1 MNRVKTLKK
10 YSKGTKYKQR
20 TILVWNEVAPYYHKR
35 WAKNEIG
42 PFNVTNELIKSA
54 KIKSGQKVLDLAC
67 GTGLV
72 TKKILNRVGKNG
84 EVYGID
90 SSIAALKIAKKWVGD
105 KKNIHFV
112 RGDAETIEFNTK
124 FDAITCQFAL
134 FFFPNEQRVL
144 KNMKKFL
151 KKNGIIALSIHGK
164 YNVPYFDS
172 ILNPIKKFIPDYLPQ
187 YPEMDRFGTKEIFK
201 RTLSKAGFQ
210 KIVVR
215 KMTFQYSPGDFSD
228 YWGNYKRFL
237 SKPLKE
243 KFNSL
248 SNFQKKNLREMVLDN
263 TKQYT
268 RKNGKI
274 LFPWEVLVLT
284 ARNS

>member
-1 MNRVKTLKK
+1 LKK
-10 YSKGTKYKQR
+10 ESKDIKYKQR
-20 TILVWNEVAPYYHKR
+20 TIMVWNEVAPYYHKR

-42 PFNVTNELIKSA
+42 PFNVTKELIKSA
-54 KIKSGQKVLDLAC
+54 KIKSGQKILDLAC

-72 TKKILNRVGKNG
+72 TKKILNKVGKNG

-90 SSIAALKIAKKWVGD
+90 SSNAALKIAKKWIGGG
-105 KKNIHFV
+105 KNIHFV

-134 FFFPNEQRVL
+134 FFFPNEQIVL

-215 KMTFQYSPGDFSD
+215 KITFQYSPGYFSD

>member
-1 MNRVKTLKK
+1 MKK
-10 YSKGTKYKQR
+10 ESKDIKYKRR
-20 TILVWNEVAPYYHKR
+20 TIIVWNEVAPYYHKR

-42 PFNVTNELIKSA
+42 PFNVTKELIRNA
-54 KIKSGQKVLDLAC
+54 RIKSGQKVLDLAC

-72 TKKILNRVGKNG
+72 TKKILSKVGKNG

-90 SSIAALKIAKKWVGD
+90 SSNSALKIAKKWTGHG
-105 KKNIHFV
+105 KNIHFV

-124 FDAITCQFAL
+124 FDVITCQFAL
-134 FFFPNEQRVL
+134 FFFPNEQKVL

-164 YNVPYFDS
+164 FNVPYFDS

-187 YPEMDRFGTKEIFK
+187 YPEMDRFGTKEVFK
-201 RTLSKAGFQ
+201 QTLSKAGYQ
-210 KIVVR
+210 KIIVR
-215 KMTFQYSPGDFSD
+215 KMTFQYSPGEFSD
-228 YWGNYKRFL
+228 YWGNYKKYL

-248 SNFQKKNLREMVLDN
+248 SSFQKRNLREMILDN
-263 TKQYT
+263 TKPYT
-268 RKNGKI
+268 KKNGKI
-274 LFPWEVLVLT
+274 VFPWEVLVLT

>member
-1 MNRVKTLKK
+1 M
-10 YSKGTKYKQR
+10 
-20 TILVWNEVAPYYHKR
+20 VWNEVAPYYHKR

-42 PFNVTNELIKSA
+42 PFNVTKELIKNA

-72 TKKILNRVGKNG
+72 TKKILNKVGKKG

-90 SSIAALKIAKKWVGD
+90 SSNSALKIAKKWIGD

-112 RGDAETIEFNTK
+112 RGDAETIQFNTR
-124 FDAITCQFAL
+124 FDVITCQFAL
-134 FFFPNEQRVL
+134 FFFPNEQKVL

-151 KKNGIIALSIHGK
+151 GKNGIIALSIHGK

-172 ILNPIKKFIPDYLPQ
+172 ILNPMKKFIPDYLPR
-187 YPEMDRFGTKEIFK
+187 YPEMDRFGTKEVFK
-201 RTLSKAGFQ
+201 QTLSKAGFQ
-210 KIVVR
+210 KIIVR
-215 KMTFQYSPGDFSD
+215 KMTFQYSPGEFSD
-228 YWGNYKRFL
+228 YWGNYKRYL

-263 TKQYT
+263 TKPYT
-268 RKNGKI
+268 KKNGKI
-274 LFPWEVLVLT
+274 VFPWEVLVLT

>member
-1 MNRVKTLKK
+1 MKK
-10 YSKGTKYKQR
+10 ESKDIKYKRR
-20 TILVWNEVAPYYHKR
+20 TIIVWNEVAPYYHKR

-42 PFNVTNELIKSA
+42 PFNVTKELIRNA
-54 KIKSGQKVLDLAC
+54 RIKSGQKVLDLAC

-72 TKKILNRVGKNG
+72 TKKILSKVGKNG

-90 SSIAALKIAKKWVGD
+90 SSNSALKIAKKWTGHG
-105 KKNIHFV
+105 KNIHFV

-124 FDAITCQFAL
+124 FDVITCQFAL
-134 FFFPNEQRVL
+134 FFFPNEQKVL

-164 YNVPYFDS
+164 FNVPYFDS

-187 YPEMDRFGTKEIFK
+187 YPEMDRFGTKEVFK
-201 RTLSKAGFQ
+201 QTLSKAGYQ
-210 KIVVR
+210 KIIVR
-215 KMTFQYSPGDFSD
+215 KMTFQYSPGEFSD
-228 YWGNYKRFL
+228 YWGNYKKYL

-248 SNFQKKNLREMVLDN
+248 SSFQKRNLREMVLDN
-263 TKQYT
+263 TKPYT
-268 RKNGKI
+268 KKNGKI
-274 LFPWEVLVLT
+274 VFPWEVLVLT

>member
-1 MNRVKTLKK
+1 LKK
-10 YSKGTKYKQR
+10 ESKDIKYKRR
-20 TILVWNEVAPYYHKR
+20 TIIVWDEVAPYYHKR

-42 PFNVTNELIKSA
+42 PFNVTKELIRNA
-54 KIKSGQKVLDLAC
+54 RIKSGQKVLDLAC

-72 TKKILNRVGKNG
+72 TKKILNKVGKNG

-90 SSIAALKIAKKWVGD
+90 SSNSALKIAKKWTGHG
-105 KKNIHFV
+105 KNIHFV

-124 FDAITCQFAL
+124 FDVITCQFAL
-134 FFFPNEQRVL
+134 FFFPNEQKVL

-201 RTLSKAGFQ
+201 HTLSKAGFQ
-210 KIVVR
+210 KIIVR
-215 KMTFQYSPGDFSD
+215 KFTFQYSPGKFSD
-228 YWGNYKRFL
+228 YWGNYKRYL

-248 SNFQKKNLREMVLDN
+248 SNYQKRNLKEMVLDN
-263 TKQYT
+263 TKPYT
-268 RKNGKI
+268 KKNGKI
-274 LFPWEVLVLT
+274 VFPWEVLVLT

>member
-1 MNRVKTLKK
+1 LKK
-10 YSKGTKYKQR
+10 ESKDIKYKQR
-20 TILVWNEVAPYYHKR
+20 TIMVWNEVAPNYHKR

-42 PFNVTNELIKSA
+42 PFNVTNGLIKSA

-215 KMTFQYSPGDFSD
+215 KITFQYSPGDFSD

-248 SNFQKKNLREMVLDN
+248 NNFQKKNLREMILDN

>member
-1 MNRVKTLKK
+1 LKK
-10 YSKGTKYKQR
+10 ESKDIKYKQR
-20 TILVWNEVAPYYHKR
+20 TIMVWNEVAPYYHKR

-42 PFNVTNELIKSA
+42 PFNVTKELIKSA
-54 KIKSGQKVLDLAC
+54 KIKSGQKILDLAC

-72 TKKILNRVGKNG
+72 TKKILNKVGKNG

-90 SSIAALKIAKKWVGD
+90 SSNAALKIAKKWIGGG
-105 KKNIHFV
+105 KNIHFV

-134 FFFPNEQRVL
+134 FFFPNEQIVL

-172 ILNPIKKFIPDYLPQ
+172 ILDPIKKFIPDYLPQ

-201 RTLSKAGFQ
+201 QTLSKAGFQ

-215 KMTFQYSPGDFSD
+215 KMTFQYSPGEFVD
-228 YWGNYKRFL
+228 YWGNYKKYL

-268 RKNGKI
+268 GKNGKI

>member
-1 MNRVKTLKK
+1 MKK
-10 YSKGTKYKQR
+10 ESKAIKYKQR
-20 TILVWNEVAPYYHKR
+20 TILVWNEIAPYYHKR

-42 PFNVTNELIKSA
+42 PFSVTKELVKNA

-72 TKKILNRVGKNG
+72 TKKILNTVGKNG

-90 SSIAALKIAKKWVGD
+90 SSNSALKIAKKWIGN
-105 KKNIHFV
+105 KKNIHLV
-112 RGDAETIEFNTK
+112 RGDAETIQFNTK
-124 FDAITCQFAL
+124 FDVITCQFAL
-134 FFFPNEQRVL
+134 FFFPNEQKVL
-144 KNMKKFL
+144 KNMKRFL
-151 KKNGIIALSIHGK
+151 RKNGIIALSIHGK
-164 YNVPYFDS
+164 NNVPYFDS
-172 ILNPIKKFIPDYLPQ
+172 ILNPMKKFIPDYLPQ

-201 RTLSKAGFQ
+201 QTLSKAGFQ

-215 KMTFQYSPGDFSD
+215 KKTFQYSPGKFSD
-228 YWGNYKRFL
+228 YWGNYKRYL

-248 SNFQKKNLREMVLDN
+248 NNFQKKNLREMILDN
-263 TKQYT
+263 TKPYT
-268 RKNGKI
+268 KKNRKI

>member
-1 MNRVKTLKK
+1 LKK
-10 YSKGTKYKQR
+10 ESKDIKYKQR
-20 TILVWNEVAPYYHKR
+20 TIMVWNEVAPYYHKR

-42 PFNVTNELIKSA
+42 PFNVTNELIKNA

-72 TKKILNRVGKNG
+72 TKKILNKIGRNG

-90 SSIAALKIAKKWVGD
+90 SSNSALKIAKKWVGN
-105 KKNIHFV
+105 KKNVHFV
-112 RGDAETIEFNTK
+112 RGDAETIQFNTK
-124 FDAITCQFAL
+124 FDVITCQFAL
-134 FFFPNEQRVL
+134 FFFPNEQMVL
-144 KNMKKFL
+144 KNMKKIL

-201 RTLSKAGFQ
+201 QTLSKTGFQ
-210 KIVVR
+210 KIIVK
-215 KMTFQYSPGDFSD
+215 KMIFQYSPGEFSD
-228 YWGNYKRFL
+228 YWSNYKRYL

-263 TKQYT
+263 TKSYT
-268 RKNGKI
+268 KKNGKI

>member
-1 MNRVKTLKK
+1 M
-10 YSKGTKYKQR
+10 
-20 TILVWNEVAPYYHKR
+20 VWNEVAPYYHKR
-35 WAKNEIG
+35 WANNEIG

-54 KIKSGQKVLDLAC
+54 KIKSGQKILDLAC

-72 TKKILNRVGKNG
+72 TKKILNKVGKNG

-90 SSIAALKIAKKWVGD
+90 SSNAALKIAKKWVGG

-201 RTLSKAGFQ
+201 HTLSKAGFQ
-210 KIVVR
+210 KIIVR
-215 KMTFQYSPGDFSD
+215 KFTFQYSPGKFSD
-228 YWGNYKRFL
+228 YWGNYKRYL

-248 SNFQKKNLREMVLDN
+248 SNYQKRNLKEMVLDN
-263 TKQYT
+263 TKPYT
-268 RKNGKI
+268 KKNGKI
-274 LFPWEVLVLT
+274 VFPWEVLVLT

>member
-1 MNRVKTLKK
+1 MKK
-10 YSKGTKYKQR
+10 ESKDIKYKRR
-20 TILVWNEVAPYYHKR
+20 TIIVWNEVAPYYHKR

-42 PFNVTNELIKSA
+42 PFNVTKELIRNA
-54 KIKSGQKVLDLAC
+54 RIKSGQKVLDLAC

-72 TKKILNRVGKNG
+72 TKKILSKVGKNG

-90 SSIAALKIAKKWVGD
+90 SSNSALKIAKKWTGHG
-105 KKNIHFV
+105 KNIHFV

-124 FDAITCQFAL
+124 FDVITCQFAL
-134 FFFPNEQRVL
+134 FFFPNEQKVL
-144 KNMKKFL
+144 KNMKKSL

-164 YNVPYFDS
+164 NNVPYFNS

-201 RTLSKAGFQ
+201 QTLSKAGFQ

-215 KMTFQYSPGDFSD
+215 KMVFEYSPGEFSD
-228 YWGNYKRFL
+228 YWNNYKRYL

-248 SNFQKKNLREMVLDN
+248 SSFQKKNLREMVLDN

-268 RKNGKI
+268 KKNGKI

>member
-1 MNRVKTLKK
+1 MKK
-10 YSKGTKYKQR
+10 ESKDIKYKRR
-20 TILVWNEVAPYYHKR
+20 TIIVWDEVAPYYHKR

-42 PFNVTNELIKSA
+42 PFNVTKELIRNA
-54 KIKSGQKVLDLAC
+54 RIKSGQKVLDLAC

-72 TKKILNRVGKNG
+72 TKKILNKVGKNG

-90 SSIAALKIAKKWVGD
+90 SSNSALKIAKKWTGHG
-105 KKNIHFV
+105 KNIHFV

-124 FDAITCQFAL
+124 FDVITCQFAL
-134 FFFPNEQRVL
+134 FFFPNEQKVL

-187 YPEMDRFGTKEIFK
+187 YPETDRFGTKEIFK

-215 KMTFQYSPGDFSD
+215 KMTFQYSPGEFSD

-268 RKNGKI
+268 RKNGRI

>member
-1 MNRVKTLKK
+1 M
-10 YSKGTKYKQR
+10 
-20 TILVWNEVAPYYHKR
+20 VWNEVAPYYHKR

-42 PFNVTNELIKSA
+42 PFNVTKELIKNA
-54 KIKSGQKVLDLAC
+54 KIRSGQKVLDLAC

-72 TKKILNRVGKNG
+72 TKKILSRVGKNG

-90 SSIAALKIAKKWVGD
+90 SSSSALKIAKKWIGQ
-105 KKNIHFV
+105 KKNIHFI
-112 RGDAETIEFNTK
+112 RGDAETIQLNTK
-124 FDAITCQFAL
+124 FDVITCQFAL
-134 FFFPNEQRVL
+134 FFFPNEQKVL
-144 KNMKKFL
+144 KNMKKSL

-164 YNVPYFDS
+164 NNVPYFNS

-201 RTLSKAGFQ
+201 QTLSKAGFQ

-215 KMTFQYSPGDFSD
+215 KMVFEYSPGEFSD
-228 YWGNYKRFL
+228 NWNNYKRYL

-248 SNFQKKNLREMVLDN
+248 SSFQKKNLREMVLDN

-268 RKNGKI
+268 KKNGKI
-274 LFPWEVLVLT
+274 LFPWEVLFLT

>member
-1 MNRVKTLKK
+1 M
-10 YSKGTKYKQR
+10 
-20 TILVWNEVAPYYHKR
+20 VWNEVAPYYHNR
-35 WAKNEIG
+35 WAKNEVG
-42 PFNVTNELIKSA
+42 PFNVTKELIKSA

-72 TKKILNRVGKNG
+72 TKKILNKVGKNG

-90 SSIAALKIAKKWVGD
+90 SSNSALKIAKKWVGG
-105 KKNIHFV
+105 KKNVHFV

-124 FDAITCQFAL
+124 FDVITCQFAL
-134 FFFPNEQRVL
+134 FFFPNEQMVL
-144 KNMKKFL
+144 KNMKKSL
-151 KKNGIIALSIHGK
+151 RKNGIIALSIHGK

-215 KMTFQYSPGDFSD
+215 KITFQYSPGEFSD
-228 YWGNYKRFL
+228 YWGNYKRYL
-237 SKPLKE
+237 SKPLKD

-248 SNFQKKNLREMVLDN
+248 SNFQKRNLKEMVLDN
-263 TKQYT
+263 TKPYT
-268 RKNGKI
+268 KKNGKI
-274 LFPWEVLVLT
+274 VFPWEVLALT

>member
-1 MNRVKTLKK
+1 MKK
-10 YSKGTKYKQR
+10 ESKDIKYKRR
-20 TILVWNEVAPYYHKR
+20 TIIVWNEVAPYYHKR

-42 PFNVTNELIKSA
+42 PFNVTKELIRNA
-54 KIKSGQKVLDLAC
+54 RIKSGQKVLDLAC

-72 TKKILNRVGKNG
+72 TKKILSKVGKNG

-90 SSIAALKIAKKWVGD
+90 SSNSALKIAKKWVGG

-134 FFFPNEQRVL
+134 FFFPNEQIVL

-164 YNVPYFDS
+164 FNVPYFDS

-187 YPEMDRFGTKEIFK
+187 YPEMDRFGTKEVFK
-201 RTLSKAGFQ
+201 QTLSKAGYQ
-210 KIVVR
+210 KIIVR
-215 KMTFQYSPGDFSD
+215 KMTFQYSPGEFSD
-228 YWGNYKRFL
+228 YWGNYKKYL

-248 SNFQKKNLREMVLDN
+248 SSFQKRNLREMVLDN
-263 TKQYT
+263 TKPYT
-268 RKNGKI
+268 KKNGKI
-274 LFPWEVLVLT
+274 VFPWEVLVLT

>member
-1 MNRVKTLKK
+1 M
-10 YSKGTKYKQR
+10 
-20 TILVWNEVAPYYHKR
+20 VWNEVAPYYHKR

-42 PFNVTNELIKSA
+42 PFSVTKELITSA

-90 SSIAALKIAKKWVGD
+90 SSNSALKIAKKWIGS
-105 KKNIHFV
+105 KKNIHLV
-112 RGDAETIEFNTK
+112 RGDAETIQFNTK
-124 FDAITCQFAL
+124 FDVITCQFAL
-134 FFFPNEQRVL
+134 FFFPNEQKVL

-151 KKNGIIALSIHGK
+151 KRNGTIALSIHGK
-164 YNVPYFDS
+164 CNVPYFDS
-172 ILNPIKKFIPDYLPQ
+172 ILNPMKKFIPDYLPQ

-201 RTLSKAGFQ
+201 QTLSKAGFQ

-215 KMTFQYSPGDFSD
+215 KKTFRYSPGKFSD
-228 YWGNYKRFL
+228 YWGNYKRYL

-263 TKQYT
+263 TSQYT
-268 RKNGKI
+268 KMNGKI

>member
-1 MNRVKTLKK
+1 LKK
-10 YSKGTKYKQR
+10 ESKGIQYKQR
-20 TILVWNEVAPYYHKR
+20 TIMVWNEVAPYYHKR

-42 PFNVTNELIKSA
+42 PFSVTKELITSA

-90 SSIAALKIAKKWVGD
+90 SSNSALKIAKKWIGS
-105 KKNIHFV
+105 KKNIHLV
-112 RGDAETIEFNTK
+112 RGDAETIQFNTK
-124 FDAITCQFAL
+124 FDVITCQFAL
-134 FFFPNEQRVL
+134 FFFPNEQKVL

-151 KKNGIIALSIHGK
+151 KRNGTIALSIHGK
-164 YNVPYFDS
+164 CNVPYFDS
-172 ILNPIKKFIPDYLPQ
+172 ILNPMKKFIPDYLPQ

-201 RTLSKAGFQ
+201 QTLSKAGFQ

-215 KMTFQYSPGDFSD
+215 KKTFQYSPGKFSD
-228 YWGNYKRFL
+228 YWGNYKRYL

-248 SNFQKKNLREMVLDN
+248 SNFQKKNLREMILDN
-263 TKQYT
+263 TRQYT
-268 RKNGKI
+268 RMNGKI

>member
-1 MNRVKTLKK
+1 LKK
-10 YSKGTKYKQR
+10 ESKDIKYKQR
-20 TILVWNEVAPYYHKR
+20 TIMVWNEVAPYYHKR

-42 PFNVTNELIKSA
+42 PLNVTNRLIKSA

-72 TKKILNRVGKNG
+72 TKKILDKVGKNG

-105 KKNIHFV
+105 KKNIHLV
-112 RGDAETIEFNTK
+112 SGDAETIEFNTK

-134 FFFPNEQRVL
+134 FFFPNEQIVL

-172 ILNPIKKFIPDYLPQ
+172 ILDPIKKFIPDYLPQ

-201 RTLSKAGFQ
+201 QTLSKAGFQ

-215 KMTFQYSPGDFSD
+215 KMTFQYSPGEFVD
-228 YWGNYKRFL
+228 YWGNYKKYL

-268 RKNGKI
+268 GKNGKI

>member
-1 MNRVKTLKK
+1 M
-10 YSKGTKYKQR
+10 
-20 TILVWNEVAPYYHKR
+20 VWNEVAPYYHNR
-35 WAKNEIG
+35 WAKNEVG
-42 PFNVTNELIKSA
+42 PFNVTKELIKSA

-90 SSIAALKIAKKWVGD
+90 SSIAALKIAKKWVGG

-124 FDAITCQFAL
+124 FDVITCQFAL
-134 FFFPNEQRVL
+134 FFFPNEQKVL

>member
-1 MNRVKTLKK
+1 M
-10 YSKGTKYKQR
+10 
-20 TILVWNEVAPYYHKR
+20 VWNEVAPYYHKR

-42 PFNVTNELIKSA
+42 PFNVTNKLIKSA

-90 SSIAALKIAKKWVGD
+90 SSIAALKIAKKWVGG
-105 KKNIHFV
+105 KKNIRFV

-124 FDAITCQFAL
+124 FDVITCQFAL
-134 FFFPNEQRVL
+134 FFFPNEQKVL

-201 RTLSKAGFQ
+201 QTLSKTGFQ
-210 KIVVR
+210 KIIVK
-215 KMTFQYSPGDFSD
+215 KMIFQYSPGEFSD
-228 YWGNYKRFL
+228 YWSNYKRYL

-263 TKQYT
+263 TKSYT
-268 RKNGKI
+268 KKNGKI

>member
-20 TILVWNEVAPYYHKR
+20 TILVWNEVAQSYHRR

-42 PFNVTNELIKSA
+42 PFNVTKELIKNA

-72 TKKILNRVGKNG
+72 TKKILNKIGKNG

-90 SSIAALKIAKKWVGD
+90 SSNSALKIAKTWIGN

-112 RGDAETIEFNTK
+112 RGDAETIQLATK
-124 FDAITCQFAL
+124 FDVITCQFAL
-134 FFFPNEQRVL
+134 FFFPNEQKVL
-144 KNMKKFL
+144 KNMKKLL
-151 KKNGIIALSIHGK
+151 KKNGMLAMSVHGK

-172 ILNPIKKFIPDYLPQ
+172 ILTPIKKFIPDYLPE
-187 YPEMDRFGTKEIFK
+187 YPELDRFGTKETFK
-201 RTLSKAGFQ
+201 KAVSKAGYHT
-210 KIVVR
+210 IVV
-215 KMTFQYSPGDFSD
+215 KKILFDYSPGTFTN
-228 YWGNYKRFL
+228 YWNNYKKYL
-237 SKPLKE
+237 SKPLKV

-248 SNFQKKNLREMVLDN
+248 TRFQKSNLREIVKDN
-263 TKQYT
+263 TIKYT
-268 RKNGKI
+268 KKNGKI
-274 LFPWEVLVLT
+274 IFPWEVLVLT

>member
-1 MNRVKTLKK
+1 MKK
-10 YSKGTKYKQR
+10 ESKDIKYKRR
-20 TILVWNEVAPYYHKR
+20 TIIVWDEVAPYYHKR

-42 PFNVTNELIKSA
+42 PFNVTNELIKNA

-72 TKKILNRVGKNG
+72 TKKILNKIGRNG

-90 SSIAALKIAKKWVGD
+90 SSNSALKIAKKWVGN
-105 KKNIHFV
+105 KKNVHFV
-112 RGDAETIEFNTK
+112 RGDAETIQFNTK
-124 FDAITCQFAL
+124 FDVITCQFAL
-134 FFFPNEQRVL
+134 FFFPNEQMAL

-201 RTLSKAGFQ
+201 QTLSKAGFQ

-215 KMTFQYSPGDFSD
+215 KMTFQYSPGEFSD